1 MRVSNNRDYR
11 LSNTHRM
18 RQKSGPTP
26 EPSASPPTTAP
37 TSQYRHDKG
46 GESRSIPSDAP
57 SQTSETAYVDT
68 YHGRVDIRG
77 QQPQIDYDKQ
87 MRSTGPY
94 TRPDAQ
100 GAPKQAQDSRSLP
113 YAQGATKQAQDS
125 RSLPYAQGATKQAQ
139 DSRSL
144 PYAQPS
150 TNIYIQTIQ
159 QTHTTAATISS
170 PAAQPTY
177 TRQEVEKIVAQKLRD
192 QGYKEITRPL
202 LDKAV
207 DQFMRA
213 LQQDASSR
221 EDRSTSVPP
230 PLTEHPGGTGQPRPS
245 QPSTT
250 GTRGFES
257 KYATSGADYRRH

>member
-26 EPSASPPTTAP
+26 EPSAPPPTTAP
-37 TSQYRHDKG
+37 TSQYRQDKG
-46 GESRSIPSDAP
+46 GETRSIPSDAP

-68 YHGRVDIRG
+68 YYGRVDIRG
-77 QQPQIDYDKQ
+77 QQPQIDYDEQ

-100 GAPKQAQDSRSLP
+100 GA
-113 YAQGATKQAQDS
+113 TKQAQDS
-125 RSLPYAQGATKQAQ
+125 RSLPYV
-139 DSRSL
+139 
-144 PYAQPS
+144 QPS
-150 TNIYIQTIQ
+150 TNIYIQTVQ
-159 QTHTTAATISS
+159 QTHNTAAAISS

-177 TRQEVEKIVAQKLRD
+177 TRQEVEKIVAQRLRD
-192 QGYKEITRPL
+192 QGYKEITRSL

-207 DQFMRA
+207 DQYMRN

-221 EDRSTSVPP
+221 EDRSTSVPSP
-230 PLTEHPGGTGQPRPS
+230 YTEHPGGTGQPRPS
-245 QPSTT
+245 QPSTS
-250 GTRGFES
+250 GTRGFET
-257 KYATSGADYRRH
+257 KYATSGADYRRHLT